1 MRKPSSPAISIRSAV
16 SYRMRAYSRFSKL
29 FQFSFWERVSEA
41 FEVDLVARDDH
52 AFHAQAH
59 PLLQSVLA
67 GEANLPACADHTM
80 PRNIHAIAQSPDH
93 LPRRAGMSARRGDI
107 AVCRD
112 PAFRNSGDGGQD
124 LLEHKSV
131 LRRDFFRV
139 IHHDCVERSIP

>member
-52 AFHAQAH
+52 AFRAQAH

-67 GEANLPACADHTM
+67 GEANFTACADYAM
-80 PRNIHAIAQSPDH
+80 PRDVRAVPQRPDH
-93 LPRRAGMSARRGDI
+93 LPRRAGVSAGSRDI
-107 AVCRD
+107 AVGRD
-112 PAFRNSGDGGQD
+112 PALRDFGDGSQD
-124 LLEHKSV
+124 LLEHESV